1 MSKKPTYMITVTDT
15 VTRFSYYEIEA
26 DSEAEA
32 IQRIKDGDEYEIDVE
47 YDEFSGCDDDAEI
60 EVTEVIMPSED

>member
-32 IQRIKDGDEYEIDVE
+32 IQRIKDGEEYEVEVE
-47 YDEFSGCDDDAEI
+47 YDDFSACDDDAEYEVI
-60 EVTEVIMPSED
+60 EVIQPSED